1 MSNTAWCNQ
10 SDDVRKDAGGGGG
23 GQQFLVRRQLVETG
37 CLCSEALV
45 LSAV

>member
-23 GQQFLVRRQLVETG
+23 GGTAVSRQ
-37 CLCSEALV
+37 A
-45 LSAV
+45 SASGNRMSV